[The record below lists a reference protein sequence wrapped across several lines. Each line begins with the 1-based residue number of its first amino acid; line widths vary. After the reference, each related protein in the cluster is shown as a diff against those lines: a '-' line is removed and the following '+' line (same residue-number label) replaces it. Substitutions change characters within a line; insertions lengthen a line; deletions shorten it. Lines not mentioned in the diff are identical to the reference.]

1 MKLEIKNVSFSH
13 PGGKFSLKDISFT
26 VQKGT
31 IFGIGGENG
40 SGKSSLLKVLFKH
53 YQHND
58 GSVIIDGINISKLKQ
73 REIARII
80 AYVPQETPLPM
91 NMKVR
96 DILEIAA
103 YSAEN
108 ESGSIDNAEALCGI
122 TEYEDRD
129 FSSLSGGEKRIV
141 MFAAAIVQNSDIIL
155 MDEPTTFLDV
165 EKRMRVL
172 SIIHRL
178 KEKGK
183 TLIGVFHEI
192 DILNE
197 HCDSIILLK
206 NGKSLICGNPKE
218 ILNEDVLSAA
228 FNVTFKRYE
237 TPFGTRFEPVKPLD
251 HK

>member
-108 ESGSIDNAEALCGI
+108 EGGSIDYAVALCGI

-172 SIIHRL
+172 SIIHKL

-237 TPFGTRFEPVKPLD
+237 TPFGIRFEPVKPVE